1 MVRVVVVVV
10 IGCLLVGPL
19 IRTEAVAAERE
30 ERGIVFAQPAG
41 APSRTE
47 TQPPGAAP
55 VVPTPADREGTKPP
69 AAPAPAP
76 AKPKSVPPFE
86 PTEKV
91 KADQAIDFPA
101 DI

>member
-10 IGCLLVGPL
+10 IGFLLVGPL

-30 ERGIVFAQPAG
+30 ELGIVFAQRAG

-55 VVPTPADREGTKPP
+55 VPTPADREGTKPP
-69 AAPAPAP
+69 AAPVP